1 MTVHHHKSGAV
12 GPRSCGAA
20 DATQHVPTNG
30 VDATLRLGSG
40 QAPRVPTYDVGAEN
54 THRRRTSRVPIK
66 LLPSACPSRRGC
78 RNQTGFMLLE
88 VVLAVFLLSICLFAL
103 IDSLGR
109 CVAAARSVQ
118 SYSTSEVLLANKCF
132 EFRVER
138 DQDILD
144 QEGQFPDYPGYSWSR
159 RLESTETEGLWQQ
172 TVTVYWYERGQ
183 IASDSVVEYKYLP
196 DKQR

>member
-1 MTVHHHKSGAV
+1 MTAFPVRRLPKMT
-12 GPRSCGAA
+12 SCRH
-20 DATQHVPTNG
+20 DA
-30 VDATLRLGSG
+30 
-40 QAPRVPTYDVGAEN
+40 
-54 THRRRTSRVPIK
+54 
-66 LLPSACPSRRGC
+66 
-78 RNQTGFMLLE
+78 GFMLLE

-159 RLESTETEGLWQQ
+159 RLESTDTEGLWQE

-183 IASDSVVEYKYLP
+183 VASDSVVEYKYLP